1 MITNTT
7 DEAATPSIF
16 NTLTVRLTMIRS
28 KSRHQQ
34 LNPPVNAAHCT
45 PRPQLGSAASARCSL
60 PQLSSKREI
69 RAPSRGILA
78 QLPLR
83 DLRLL
88 APLRGTDDAMELA
101 QRLAEGCHQVAHLE
115 LKLSLAQVKALFS
128 LLHGNGSIR
137 TLGLSITPERQQS
150 RTEAKLAAG
159 PRGDSALQ
167 RWRYQ
172 QLQLA
177 ALEQLEQLSVA
188 VEAEEAV
195 AEVPGIIA
203 GAAQYKQLL
212 QLEVGVKDGLCAS
225 PLPAAVAAGLRA
237 LAAGPAAG
245 SLQEMALQGVP
256 VLPSSMSLVLSPAF
270 QGLRRVTGPV
280 QLVRGAGAVPSS
292 AAAAAAYVQQVMGK
306 VGLQVVSCKG
316 EQDGDGGAGVVV
328 VVGWPSGRRTTA
340 ELQVAVA

>member
-1 MITNTT
+1 ML
-7 DEAATPSIF
+7 
-16 NTLTVRLTMIRS
+16 LTARLW
-28 KSRHQQ
+28 
-34 LNPPVNAAHCT
+34 
-45 PRPQLGSAASARCSL
+45 
-60 PQLSSKREI
+60 PQLSSKSEI
-69 RAPSRGILA
+69 WGLSMGLLA

-101 QRLAEGCHQVAHLE
+101 QLLAEGCHQVAHLE

-128 LLHGNGSIR
+128 LLHGNGSIS

-150 RTEAKLAAG
+150 RRRGEARLAAG
-159 PRGDSALQ
+159 PRGDSAQQ

-306 VGLQVVSCKG
+306 VGLLVVSCKG